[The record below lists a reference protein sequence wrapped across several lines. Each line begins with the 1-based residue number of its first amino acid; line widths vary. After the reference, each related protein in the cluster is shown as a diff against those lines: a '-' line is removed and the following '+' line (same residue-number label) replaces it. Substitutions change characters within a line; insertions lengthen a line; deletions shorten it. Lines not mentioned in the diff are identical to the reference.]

1 MARNRNDLQQA
12 DLFVQSD
19 NVKLQEM
26 CTIVVSPLISV
37 KQLVEEQ
44 CFSKPSSALET
55 CSVDISIQTVFG

>member
-1 MARNRNDLQQA
+1 
-12 DLFVQSD
+12 
-19 NVKLQEM
+19 M

-55 CSVDISIQTVFG
+55 RSVDISIQTVFG